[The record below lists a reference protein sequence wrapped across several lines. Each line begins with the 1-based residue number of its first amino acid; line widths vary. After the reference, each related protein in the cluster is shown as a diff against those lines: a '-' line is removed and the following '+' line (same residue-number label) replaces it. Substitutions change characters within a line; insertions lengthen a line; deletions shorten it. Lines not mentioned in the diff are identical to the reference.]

1 MVHISQS
8 RLHLQIHKT
17 ATTTYIFSPTKVQA
31 VCDYHGL
38 FLDVDY
44 TWASS
49 VYDAKM
55 FVNSEINRKLQNSR
69 LPKTPQ
75 CILPSTTPVLSC
87 IIGDPA

>member
-1 MVHISQS
+1 MAHISQS
-8 RLHLQIHKT
+8 RLHLLIHKT
-17 ATTTYIFSPTKVQA
+17 AITTYIFSPTKVQA

-44 TWASS
+44 RWARS

-55 FVNSEINRKLQNSR
+55 FVKSEINRKLQNSR
-69 LPKTPQ
+69 LPKTPH
-75 CILPSTTPVLSC
+75 CILSGTTPVLSC

>member
-8 RLHLQIHKT
+8 RLHLQIQKT

-44 TWASS
+44 TWARS